1 MTETLG
7 DRSFIIVD
15 EMHRCKTMAALAAAT
30 DRAVATVGMSAVAC
44 GMITGPR
51 AAGTPMFHF
60 QNWPA
65 EWLAEYAAQG
75 YAARDPTPRWAIVSG
90 APITWSELRSRLP
103 RNDAGHDVYEAAARY
118 GFREGLAVPVRT
130 HEGNL
135 GLVVAGGNRGRLK
148 RQEQTFLQVVA
159 TAALHHAETLAGAAA
174 EAPSV
179 TLSPR
184 ERECAM
190 LLAQGQSDRD
200 MGAVLGISEATVRFH
215 LDNARTKLGARSRS
229 QLAALASGWL
239 AR

>member
-1 MTETLG
+1 MAKTLG
-7 DRSFIIVD
+7 DRSFVIV
-15 EMHRCKTMAALAAAT
+15 EQIHRCDAMSSLSALT

-51 AAGTPMFHF
+51 AASAPMFHF

-65 EWLAEYAAQG
+65 SWLAEYGEQG

-90 APITWSELRSRLP
+90 APITWSELRTRLP
-103 RNDAGHDVYEAAARY
+103 RSDVGHEVYDAAARH

-130 HEGNL
+130 VDGHL
-135 GLVVAGGNRGRLK
+135 GLVVAGGDRERLN

-159 TAALHHAETLAGAAA
+159 TAALHRAEALAGATA
-174 EAPSV
+174 EAPSPA
-179 TLSPR
+179 LSPR

-190 LLAQGQSDRD
+190 LLAQGLADRD
-200 MGAVLGISEATVRFH
+200 MASLLGISEATVRFH

>member
-1 MTETLG
+1 MSTL
-7 DRSFIIVD
+7 
-15 EMHRCKTMAALAAAT
+15 AALT
-30 DRAVATVGMSAVAC
+30 DRAVAVVGMSAVAC

-65 EWLAEYAAQG
+65 AWLAEYAEQG
-75 YAARDPTPRWAIVSG
+75 YATRDPTPRWAIVSG
-90 APITWSELRSRLP
+90 APITWSELRTRLP
-103 RNDAGHDVYEAAARY
+103 RNDAGHEVYEAAARY

-135 GLVVAGGNRGRLK
+135 GLVVVGGDRDRLN

-159 TAALHHAETLAGAAA
+159 TASLHRAEALAGAVV
-174 EAPSV
+174 EAPSA

-190 LLAQGQSDRD
+190 LLAQGLADRD
-200 MGAVLGISEATVRFH
+200 MASMLGISEATVRFH
-215 LDNARTKLGARSRS
+215 LDNARSKLGARSRS